1 MNVVTSASAHV
12 IVVGSGI
19 IGGAISLSLLQKGV
33 SVCQIRPL
41 SGRKES
47 ASLAAG
53 AMLGAFAEVTAD
65 KNTVRDQEETAF
77 RVRSSALYPEWLTEL
92 SAVSGISL
100 KLGMGTFIV
109 ANTFGRHDLR
119 NIQAI
124 EKELARFK
132 APYESV
138 DERDVP
144 GYHPNE
150 RYLPRK
156 ILWLPQEG
164 FVDTLVLTS
173 ALDVATESHARF
185 SCEDCFVDRL
195 ILRGG
200 KVCGV
205 VLSDGRQ
212 LEGDHVVLA
221 AGVGTQ
227 ALLESLPEE
236 ARLPCPRLMPG
247 KGTSL
252 ILETTEHYPHVLRS
266 PNRDFACG
274 IHVVPRGQGRIYV
287 GATNRTASCPGTSP
301 GASVEEVHDLLHEV
315 VHEFNTFLDSAT
327 IESIRVGSRPICV
340 DGYPLVGST
349 ECPGLS
355 LATGTYRN
363 GVLMAPLIAH
373 ILASEI
379 VGDSI
384 DEANPFSPRGRRIQG
399 DALSSSALF
408 KSGAEGIVS
417 FLPSPHGS
425 LPYKRTEELS
435 GFLHTL
441 LAMALKDGDD
451 LESLRQEAR
460 RLLQS
465 QPMNESFAQLFF
477 MLGERQPGST
487 AKGE

>member
-1 MNVVTSASAHV
+1 MA
-12 IVVGSGI
+12 
-19 IGGAISLSLLQKGV
+19 LLQKGV
-33 SVCQIRPL
+33 SVCQIRSL
-41 SGRKES
+41 AGRKES

-53 AMLGAFAEVTAD
+53 AMLGAFAEVTAE
-65 KNTVRDQEETAF
+65 KNSRMDSEETAF
-77 RVRSSALYPEWLTEL
+77 RVRASTLYPSWLAEV
-92 SAVSGISL
+92 SAASGVSVD
-100 KLGMGTFIV
+100 LGMGTFIV
-109 ANTFGRHDLR
+109 ANTFGRNDLR
-119 NIQAI
+119 NLQAI
-124 EKELARFK
+124 EAELSRFG

-150 RYLPRK
+150 RYLPRR
-156 ILWLPQEG
+156 IIWLPQEG
-164 FVDTLVLTS
+164 FVDTEALT
-173 ALDVATESHARF
+173 AAIDLATDRHARF
-185 SCEDCFVDRL
+185 SAEDCQVDRL

-200 KVCGV
+200 RVCGV
-205 VLSDGRQ
+205 ALTDGRQ

-227 ALLESLPEE
+227 LLLETLPAE
-236 ARLPCPRLMPG
+236 ARLSSPRLMPG

-252 ILETTEHYPHVLRS
+252 ILETTERFPHVMRS

-274 IHVVPRGQGRIYV
+274 IHIVPRGQGRIYV

-315 VHEFNTFLDSAT
+315 VHEFNTGLDSAT

-363 GVLMAPLIAH
+363 GVLMAPLVAR

-384 DEANPFSPRGRRIQG
+384 DENNPFSPRDRRIKG

-408 KSGAEGIVS
+408 RNGAEGIVS

-441 LAMALKDGDD
+441 LAMALKDGDELD
-451 LESLRQEAR
+451 SLRQEAR

-477 MLGERQPGST
+477 MLGERQPG
-487 AKGE
+487 GERQES

>member
-1 MNVVTSASAHV
+1 MSAPITSSSRV

-19 IGGAISLSLLQKGV
+19 LGGAISLALLQKGV

-41 SGRKES
+41 AGRKDS

-53 AMLGAFAEVTAD
+53 AMLGAFAEVTAE
-65 KNTVRDQEETAF
+65 KNSRMDHEETAF
-77 RVRSSALYPEWLTEL
+77 RVRASSLYPSWLEE
-92 SAVSGISL
+92 VSFASSVSVD
-100 KLGMGTFIV
+100 LGMGTFIV
-109 ANTFGRHDLR
+109 ANTFGRNDLR
-119 NIQAI
+119 NLQAI
-124 EKELARFK
+124 EAELARFG

-150 RYLPRK
+150 RYLPRR
-156 ILWLPQEG
+156 IIWLPQEG
-164 FVDTLVLTS
+164 FVDTEALTA
-173 ALDVATESHARF
+173 ALDVATDSHVRF
-185 SCEDCFVDRL
+185 SHEDCQVDRL
-195 ILRGG
+195 VLRGG
-200 KVCGV
+200 RVCGV
-205 VLSDGRQ
+205 ALTDGRE

-227 ALLESLPEE
+227 LLLETLPVE

-252 ILETTEHYPHVLRS
+252 ILETTERFPHVMRS

-274 IHVVPRGQGRIYV
+274 IHIVPRGQGRIYV

-315 VHEFNTFLDSAT
+315 VHEFNTGLDAAN

-363 GVLMAPLIAH
+363 GVLMAPLIAR

-399 DALSSSALF
+399 DALSSSTLF

-441 LAMALKDGDD
+441 LAMALKDGDE

-477 MLGERQPGST
+477 MLGERQPG
-487 AKGE
+487 GERQES

>member
-1 MNVVTSASAHV
+1 MSAPITSSSRV

-19 IGGAISLSLLQKGV
+19 LGGAISLALLQKGV

-41 SGRKES
+41 AGRKDS

-53 AMLGAFAEVTAD
+53 AMLGAFAEVTAE
-65 KNTVRDQEETAF
+65 KNSRMDHEETAF
-77 RVRSSALYPEWLTEL
+77 RVRASSLYPSWLEE
-92 SAVSGISL
+92 VSFASSVSVD
-100 KLGMGTFIV
+100 LGMGTFIV
-109 ANTFGRHDLR
+109 ANTFGRNDLR
-119 NIQAI
+119 NLQAI
-124 EKELARFK
+124 EAELARFG

-156 ILWLPQEG
+156 IIWLPQEG
-164 FVDTLVLTS
+164 FVDTEALTA
-173 ALDVATESHARF
+173 ALDAATDRHVRF
-185 SCEDCFVDRL
+185 AHEDCQVDRL

-200 KVCGV
+200 RVCG
-205 VLSDGRQ
+205 LALTDGRE

-227 ALLESLPEE
+227 FLLETLPVE

-252 ILETTEHYPHVLRS
+252 ILETTERFPHVMRS

-274 IHVVPRGQGRIYV
+274 IHIVPRGQGRIYV

-315 VHEFNTFLDSAT
+315 VHEFNTGLDAAN

-363 GVLMAPLIAH
+363 GVLMAPLIAR

-399 DALSSSALF
+399 DALSSSTLF

-441 LAMALKDGDD
+441 LAMALKDGDE

-477 MLGERQPGST
+477 MLGERQPG
-487 AKGE
+487 GERQES

>member
-1 MNVVTSASAHV
+1 MNVVTNHSTHV
-12 IVVGSGI
+12 LVVGSGI
-19 IGGAISLSLLQKGV
+19 IGGAISLALLRKGV

-41 SGRKES
+41 SGRRES

-65 KNTVRDQEETAF
+65 KNSALDQEETAF
-77 RVRSSALYPEWLTEL
+77 RVRSSSLYPEWLAEL
-92 SAVSGISL
+92 SALSGSAIDS
-100 KLGMGTFIV
+100 GMGTFIV

-124 EKELARFK
+124 ERELARFGS
-132 APYESV
+132 PYETV
-138 DERDVP
+138 DECDVP

-164 FVDTLVLTS
+164 FVDTVALMS
-173 ALDVATESHARF
+173 ALDAATESHPRF
-185 SCEDCFVDRL
+185 SHENCWVDRL
-195 ILRGG
+195 MLRGG

-205 VLSDGRQ
+205 VLPDGRE

-227 ALLESLPEE
+227 ALLEALPDE
-236 ARLPCPRLMPG
+236 ARLSSPRLMPG

-252 ILETTEHYPHVLRS
+252 ILETSEHFPHVLRS

-274 IHVVPRGQGRIYV
+274 IHVVPRGKGRIYV
-287 GATNRTASCPGTSP
+287 GATNRTASCPGTST

-315 VHEFNTFLDSAT
+315 VHEFNTSLDSAT

-363 GVLMAPLIAH
+363 GVLMAPLIGR
-373 ILASEI
+373 IIASEI
-379 VGDSI
+379 VGDAI
-384 DEANPFSPRGRRIQG
+384 NEANPFSPRGRKLR
-399 DALSSSALF
+399 DDTLSSSALF

-417 FLPSPHGS
+417 FLPSPHGA
-425 LPYKRTEELS
+425 LPYKRSEELS

-441 LAMALKDGDD
+441 LSMALKDGDE

-477 MLGERQPGST
+477 MLGEHQPVG
-487 AKGE
+487 

>member
-1 MNVVTSASAHV
+1 MKALPNSSLHV

-19 IGGAISLSLLQKGV
+19 IGGAISLALLQKGV
-33 SVCQIRPL
+33 SVCQIRSL
-41 SGRKES
+41 AGRKDS

-53 AMLGAFAEVTAD
+53 AMLGAFAEVTAE
-65 KNTVRDQEETAF
+65 KNSRMDREETAF
-77 RVRSSALYPEWLTEL
+77 RVRASSLYPSWLAEVSSA
-92 SAVSGISL
+92 SGVSVD
-100 KLGMGTFIV
+100 LGMGTFIV
-109 ANTFGRHDLR
+109 ANTFGRNDLR
-119 NIQAI
+119 NLQAI
-124 EKELARFK
+124 EAELARFG

-150 RYLPRK
+150 RYLPRR
-156 ILWLPQEG
+156 IIWLPQEG
-164 FVDTLVLTS
+164 FVDTEALTA
-173 ALDVATESHARF
+173 ALDVANDSHARF
-185 SCEDCFVDRL
+185 SHEDCQVDRL
-195 ILRGG
+195 VLRGG
-200 KVCGV
+200 RVCGV
-205 VLSDGRQ
+205 ALTDGRE

-227 ALLESLPEE
+227 SLLETLPVET
-236 ARLPCPRLMPG
+236 RLPCPRLMPG

-252 ILETTEHYPHVLRS
+252 ILETTERFPYVMRS

-274 IHVVPRGQGRIYV
+274 IHIVPRGQGRIYV

-315 VHEFNTFLDSAT
+315 VHEFNTGLDSAT

-363 GVLMAPLIAH
+363 GVLMAPLVAR

-384 DEANPFSPRGRRIQG
+384 DEINPFSPRDRRIKG

-408 KSGAEGIVS
+408 RSGAEGIVS

-441 LAMALKDGDD
+441 LAMALKDGDE

-477 MLGERQPGST
+477 MLGERQPS
-487 AKGE
+487 GE